1 MINMTNKKGPGRP
14 ALPDCELR
22 RINLGAMVTPPEA
35 EALRKDAESLGVSLS
50 TYLRLAM
57 LEKLKRSQ
65 NRNRSVTKNRAP
77 RRTGAP

>member
-57 LEKLKRSQ
+57 LEKLARKKHLPVGNKKQ
-65 NRNRSVTKNRAP
+65 
-77 RRTGAP
+77 GAP